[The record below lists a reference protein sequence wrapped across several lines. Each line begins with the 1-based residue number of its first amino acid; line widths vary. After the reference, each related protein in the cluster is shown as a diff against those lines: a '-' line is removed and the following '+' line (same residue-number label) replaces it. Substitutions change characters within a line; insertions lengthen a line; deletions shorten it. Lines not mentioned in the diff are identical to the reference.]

1 MSIKNSKRFAEIEY
15 GLQQYFEGSVSPVMA
30 QVKKTLNAK
39 QVKELAD
46 YLRSPA
52 GIMAASNPMMVD
64 IGWQTVRT
72 TGEWNSKTTED
83 YLKMCNMKMQ
93 NDKAMQR
100 DFAVLATEWRN
111 AVVGEIGRA
120 KYDALSKHIGCD
132 MAYAYIGQR
141 MEDLM
146 INKLV
151 KDNMPKSSMEYI
163 MRKAAK
169 QSIWGLTEE
178 LMKSPLTK
186 EIEARGEKAYKPSRA
201 ENLAGRVA
209 GSAVDA
215 VSLGAF
221 NGWAS
226 FAKFVGCDVALGYAL
241 DKAVGSTEQRKE
253 QMMERSISKGVF
265 GSNGNVFDGF
275 RKQANGLEEPGSTLQ
290 TINSQLSHKIKL
302 PTKKYKPMTWTT
314 NSNNNPFPGFTPD
327 TSFLNTND
335 KRKDPKYKDVP
346 LIVAPGK
353 EDAYLEEKAK
363 HDALKVKEAERIIA
377 EKAQE
382 TNVSVEEQNTYASS
396 DTDTDEEQ
404 AEQSQQANENG
415 WLRLPPSRLGH
426 SSELDGSRCSVGWE
440 DLLANFGLDGFGDIT
455 HNLGYI
461 LAMLP
466 DMLVGLL
473 TGKTKS
479 LNMDNSMIPLAS
491 IVAGMFVKNPI
502 LKMMLI
508 GMGGANLLNKAGHE
522 ALERKVSEGIVVNG
536 RNGTE
541 QGQAVYR
548 QYADE
553 PLSPRLEN
561 PILRGRCLIVNIDR
575 VPCTIQLPLAVVDA
589 YQTGALPL
597 NTLANAILAK
607 NEQMQAVAARQY
619 ENDREE
625 RETVSRA
632 RGIQ

>member
-15 GLQQYFEGSVSPVMA
+15 SLQHYFEGSVLSVMK
-30 QVKKTLNAK
+30 QVRKTLNDK

-46 YLRSPA
+46 YQRSPA
-52 GIMAASNPMMVD
+52 GIMASSNPMLIDM
-64 IGWQTVRT
+64 GWQAVRT
-72 TGEWNSKTTED
+72 AGEWNSKTTED
-83 YLKMCNMKMQ
+83 YLRMCNEKMQ

-100 DFAVLATEWRN
+100 DFALLSAEWRK
-111 AVVGEIGRA
+111 AVVEQIGRT
-120 KYDALSKHIGCD
+120 KYDALSKQIGCD
-132 MAYAYIGQR
+132 LAYAYIGQR

-151 KDNMPKSSMEYI
+151 VDDIPKSSMEYI

-169 QSIWGLTEE
+169 QSIWGFTEE

-186 EIEARGEKAYKPSRA
+186 EIEARSEKAYKPSTT
-201 ENLAGRVA
+201 EKVTGRVA

-215 VSLGAF
+215 VSMGAF
-221 NGWAS
+221 NGWTT

-241 DKAVGSTEQRKE
+241 DKTVGSTEQRKE
-253 QMMERSISKGVF
+253 QVMELSISKGIF
-265 GSNGNVFDGF
+265 GSNSNVFNGF
-275 RKQANGLEEPGSTLQ
+275 RKHANELEESGGFLQ
-290 TINSQLSHKIKL
+290 TLNGQLSHKIKL
-302 PTKKYKPMTWTT
+302 PTKKYKPVTWTT
-314 NSNNNPFPGFTPD
+314 NSKNNNPFPGFTTD

-363 HDALKVKEAERIIA
+363 HDAAKVKEAERIIA
-377 EKAQE
+377 EKKQE
-382 TNVSVEEQNTYASS
+382 TNTMSEEQTAYTSS
-396 DTDTDEEQ
+396 DN
-404 AEQSQQANENG
+404 AEQVEQPQQTNQNG
-415 WLRLPPSRLGH
+415 WEG
-426 SSELDGSRCSVGWE
+426 
-440 DLLANFGLDGFGDIT
+440 LLANFGLDGFGDIT
-455 HNLGYI
+455 HNLGYV

-502 LKMMLI
+502 LKMILI
-508 GMGGANLLNKAGHE
+508 GMGGANLINKAGHE
-522 ALERKVSEGIVVNG
+522 ALERKANEGVVPDRYAASN
-536 RNGTE
+536 R
-541 QGQAVYR
+541 QVAYR

-553 PLSPRLEN
+553 PLNPRLSN
-561 PILRGRCLIVNIDR
+561 PVLKGSCLIVHIDR
-575 VPCTIQLPLAVVDA
+575 VPCTIQLPQTVVDA
-589 YQTGALPL
+589 YQAGSLPL

-607 NEQMQAVAARQY
+607 NEQMQSVAMQQY
-619 ENDREE
+619 ENGREE
-625 RETVSRA
+625 RETVSRS

>member
-1 MSIKNSKRFAEIEY
+1 MGIKNNKRFAEIEY

-46 YLRSPA
+46 YQRSPA

-83 YLKMCNMKMQ
+83 YLKMCNVKMQ

-100 DFAVLATEWRN
+100 DFAVLAVEWRN

-120 KYDALSKHIGCD
+120 KYDALSKQIGCD

-169 QSIWGLTEE
+169 QCIWGLTEN

-186 EIEARGEKAYKPSRA
+186 EIEACGEKAYKPSRA
-201 ENLAGRVA
+201 ENVAGRVA

-221 NGWAS
+221 NGWAT

-265 GSNGNVFDGF
+265 GGNDNVFDGF
-275 RKQANGLEEPGSTLQ
+275 RKQASGLEKPGSTLQ

-302 PTKKYKPMTWTT
+302 PTKKYKPMAWMT
-314 NSNNNPFPGFTPD
+314 NSNNNNPFPGFTPD

-335 KRKDPKYKDVP
+335 KRKDPKYKNVP
-346 LIVAPGK
+346 LIVALGK

-363 HDALKVKEAERIIA
+363 HDAAKVKEAERIIA
-377 EKAQE
+377 EKEQE
-382 TNVSVEEQNTYASS
+382 TDVSAEEQTAYTSS
-396 DTDTDEEQ
+396 DNEEQ
-404 AEQSQQANENG
+404 VEQPQQANENG
-415 WLRLPPSRLGH
+415 WEG
-426 SSELDGSRCSVGWE
+426 
-440 DLLANFGLDGFGDIT
+440 LLANFGLDGFGDIT

-479 LNMDNSMIPLAS
+479 LNMDNSMIPLAC

-522 ALERKVSEGIVVNG
+522 VLEQKANEGIVSNG
-536 RNGTE
+536 RNVV
-541 QGQAVYR
+541 GQQQTVYR

-553 PLSPRLEN
+553 PLNPRLEN
-561 PILRGRCLIVNIDR
+561 PILRGSCLIVNIDR
-575 VPCTIQLPLAVVDA
+575 VPCTIQLPQTVVDA
-589 YQTGALPL
+589 YQAGALPL

-607 NEQMQAVAARQY
+607 NEQMQAVAVRQY
-619 ENDREE
+619 ENNREE

>member
-46 YLRSPA
+46 YQRSPA
-52 GIMAASNPMMVD
+52 GIMAASNPMLVD
-64 IGWQTVRT
+64 IGWQAVRT

-83 YLKMCNMKMQ
+83 YLKMCNVKMQ

-100 DFAVLATEWRN
+100 DFAVLAAEWRN

-120 KYDALSKHIGCD
+120 KYDALSKQIGCD

-169 QSIWGLTEE
+169 QCIWGLTEE

-186 EIEARGEKAYKPSRA
+186 EIETRGEKAYKPSRA
-201 ENLAGRVA
+201 EKVAGRVT

-302 PTKKYKPMTWTT
+302 PTKKYKPMAWTT
-314 NSNNNPFPGFTPD
+314 NSNNNNLFPGFTPD

-363 HDALKVKEAERIIA
+363 HDATKVKEAERIIA
-377 EKAQE
+377 EKEQE
-382 TNVSVEEQNTYASS
+382 TNAVAEKQTAYASS
-396 DTDTDEEQ
+396 DNEEQ
-404 AEQSQQANENG
+404 AEQPQQANENG
-415 WLRLPPSRLGH
+415 WEG
-426 SSELDGSRCSVGWE
+426 
-440 DLLANFGLDGFGDIT
+440 LLANFGLDGFGDIT

-522 ALERKVSEGIVVNG
+522 ALERKASEGIVADG

-541 QGQAVYR
+541 LGHVVYR

-553 PLSPRLEN
+553 PLNPRLEN
-561 PILRGRCLIVNIDR
+561 PILRGSCLIVNIDR
-575 VPCTIQLPLAVVDA
+575 VPCTIQLPQTVVDA
-589 YQTGALPL
+589 YQAGALPL

-619 ENDREE
+619 ENNLEE

>member
-46 YLRSPA
+46 YQRSPA
-52 GIMAASNPMMVD
+52 GIMAASNPMLVD
-64 IGWQTVRT
+64 IGWQAVRT
-72 TGEWNSKTTED
+72 TGEWNSKSTED
-83 YLKMCNMKMQ
+83 YLKMCNVKMQ

-100 DFAVLATEWRN
+100 DFAVLAAEWRN

-120 KYDALSKHIGCD
+120 KYDALSKQIGCD

-169 QSIWGLTEE
+169 QCIWGLTEE

-186 EIEARGEKAYKPSRA
+186 DIEARGEKAYKPSRA
-201 ENLAGRVA
+201 EKVAGRVA

-290 TINSQLSHKIKL
+290 TINNQLSHKIKL
-302 PTKKYKPMTWTT
+302 PTKKYKPMAWTT
-314 NSNNNPFPGFTPD
+314 NSNNNNLFPGFTPD

-363 HDALKVKEAERIIA
+363 HDATKVKEAERIIA
-377 EKAQE
+377 EKEQE
-382 TNVSVEEQNTYASS
+382 TNAVAEKQTAYASS
-396 DTDTDEEQ
+396 DNEEQ
-404 AEQSQQANENG
+404 AEQPQQANENG
-415 WLRLPPSRLGH
+415 WEG
-426 SSELDGSRCSVGWE
+426 
-440 DLLANFGLDGFGDIT
+440 LLANFGLDGFGDIT

-522 ALERKVSEGIVVNG
+522 ALERKASEGIVADG

-541 QGQAVYR
+541 LGHVVYR

-553 PLSPRLEN
+553 PLNPRLEN
-561 PILRGRCLIVNIDR
+561 PILRGSCLIVNIDR
-575 VPCTIQLPLAVVDA
+575 VPCTIQLPQTVVDA
-589 YQTGALPL
+589 YQAGALPL

-619 ENDREE
+619 ENNREE

>member
-15 GLQQYFEGSVSPVMA
+15 GLQQYFEDSVSPVMA

-46 YLRSPA
+46 YQRSPA

-83 YLKMCNMKMQ
+83 YLKMCNVKMQ
-93 NDKAMQR
+93 NDKAMQQ
-100 DFAVLATEWRN
+100 DFAVLAAEWRN

-120 KYDALSKHIGCD
+120 KYDALSKQIGCD

-141 MEDLM
+141 MEDMM

-151 KDNMPKSSMEYI
+151 KDNMPKASMEYI

-169 QSIWGLTEE
+169 QCIWGLIEE

-201 ENLAGRVA
+201 EKVAGRVA

-253 QMMERSISKGVF
+253 QMMERSISRGVF

-275 RKQANGLEEPGSTLQ
+275 RKQASGLEEPGSTLQ

-302 PTKKYKPMTWTT
+302 PTKKYKPMAWTT
-314 NSNNNPFPGFTPD
+314 NSNNNNPFPGFTPD

-363 HDALKVKEAERIIA
+363 HDAAKVKEAERIIA
-377 EKAQE
+377 EKEQE
-382 TNVSVEEQNTYASS
+382 TDVSAEEQTTNVSS
-396 DTDTDEEQ
+396 DNEEQ
-404 AEQSQQANENG
+404 AEQPQQANENG
-415 WLRLPPSRLGH
+415 W
-426 SSELDGSRCSVGWE
+426 EN
-440 DLLANFGLDGFGDIT
+440 LLANFGLDGFGDIT

-502 LKMMLI
+502 LKMILI

-522 ALERKVSEGIVVNG
+522 ALERKANEGIVA
-536 RNGTE
+536 NGTE
-541 QGQAVYR
+541 HGQVVYR

-553 PLSPRLEN
+553 PLNPRLEN
-561 PILRGRCLIVNIDR
+561 PILRGSCLIVNIDR
-575 VPCTIQLPLAVVDA
+575 VPCTIQLPQTVVDA
-589 YQTGALPL
+589 YQAGALPL

-619 ENDREE
+619 ENNREE
-625 RETVSRA
+625 RETVSRV

>member
-46 YLRSPA
+46 YQRSPA

-93 NDKAMQR
+93 NDKAMQQ
-100 DFAVLATEWRN
+100 DFAVLAAEWRN
-111 AVVGEIGRA
+111 AVVGEIGRV
-120 KYDALSKHIGCD
+120 KYNALSKQIGCD

-163 MRKAAK
+163 MCKAAK
-169 QSIWGLTEE
+169 QCIWGLTEE

-186 EIEARGEKAYKPSRA
+186 EIEARGEKAYKPSNA
-201 ENLAGRVA
+201 EKVAGRVA

-241 DKAVGSTEQRKE
+241 DKAVGSTEQHKE

-265 GSNGNVFDGF
+265 GSNGNVFDSF
-275 RKQANGLEEPGSTLQ
+275 RKQASGLEEPGSTLQ

-302 PTKKYKPMTWTT
+302 PTKKYKPMAWTT
-314 NSNNNPFPGFTPD
+314 NSKNDNPFPGFTPD

-363 HDALKVKEAERIIA
+363 HDAAKVKEAERIIA
-377 EKAQE
+377 EKEQGTDVSAEEQT
-382 TNVSVEEQNTYASS
+382 TNVSS
-396 DTDTDEEQ
+396 DNEEQ
-404 AEQSQQANENG
+404 AEQPQQANENG
-415 WLRLPPSRLGH
+415 W
-426 SSELDGSRCSVGWE
+426 EN
-440 DLLANFGLDGFGDIT
+440 LLANFGLDGFGDIT

-502 LKMMLI
+502 LKMILI

-522 ALERKVSEGIVVNG
+522 ALERKANEGIVA
-536 RNGTE
+536 NGTE
-541 QGQAVYR
+541 HGQVVYR

-553 PLSPRLEN
+553 PLNPRLEN
-561 PILRGRCLIVNIDR
+561 PILRGSCLIVNIDR
-575 VPCTIQLPLAVVDA
+575 VPCTIQLPQTVVDA

-619 ENDREE
+619 ENNREE
-625 RETVSRA
+625 RETVSRV